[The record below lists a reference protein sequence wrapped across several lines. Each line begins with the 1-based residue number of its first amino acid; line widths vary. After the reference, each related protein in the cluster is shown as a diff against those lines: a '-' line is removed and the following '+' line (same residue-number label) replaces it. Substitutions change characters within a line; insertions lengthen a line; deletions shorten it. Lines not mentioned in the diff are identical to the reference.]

1 MLTYFLLPALLPEGP
16 RLGRKG
22 SLTLSCFPASAP
34 CLHPMLAQWLI
45 LVSHQTVIMGESAV
59 PSSLQLSTCHHATI
73 PRLLGW
79 DRKLREEGCAGVRG
93 ICTFPASAVLTSPPC
108 LPKVSSALQPGGHQP
123 HKCSLL
129 PGAGTESRCHVS
141 HVCIPMTKQ
150 NRQKDTASQGSNLTL
165 GTCHTCDLEQIIS
178 VLQASVS
185 PMAKWRKQHLPCEDG
200 KK

>member
-1 MLTYFLLPALLPEGP
+1 M
-16 RLGRKG
+16 
-22 SLTLSCFPASAP
+22 SASHAR
-34 CLHPMLAQWLI
+34 AVANS
-45 LVSHQTVIMGESAV
+45 VSHQTVIMGESAV

-93 ICTFPASAVLTSPPC
+93 ICTLPASAVLTSPPC
-108 LPKVSSALQPGGHQP
+108 LPKVSSAFQPGGHQP

-185 PMAKWRKQHLPCEDG
+185 PMAKWRK
-200 KK
+200 